1 MVAEATLDD
10 GKTIMPRLKKAER
23 RRQTLLELKLRP
35 HVRISEL
42 AARFGVS
49 TETVRRDF
57 DALAEDGLVSRAH
70 GGATSTDHGHYPG
83 LDERAAARVV
93 ERERIGHAAAQLIAA
108 GETIMID
115 SGSTTIEM
123 ARALAWVGTPC
134 RVITN
139 SIPVASVLAHAGIE
153 VLLCPGEYKPSES
166 AVIGV
171 ETLEFIARFHVD
183 RAFIGASGLSLE
195 GPSESVPGFAA
206 IKRAMLGRAAKSHL
220 LIDSEKFGRFGTAKV
235 GAPNALSSIIVDRA
249 PDGDLLAALEGAEVK
264 IVIAGEDP
272 SA

>member
-1 MVAEATLDD
+1 MAQATLDD
-10 GKTIMPRLKKAER
+10 GKTTTPRLKKAER
-23 RRQTLLELKLRP
+23 RRQILLELKLRP

-42 AARFGVS
+42 AAKFGVS

-70 GGATSTDHGHYPG
+70 GGATSTDHGQYPG

-93 ERERIGHAAAQLIAA
+93 ERERIGHAAAHRVAA

-123 ARALAWVGTPC
+123 ARSLAWMGTPC

-139 SIPVASVLAHAGIE
+139 SIPVAATLAHSGAE
-153 VLLCPGEYKPSES
+153 VLLCPGDYKASES
-166 AVIGV
+166 AVVGTD
-171 ETLEFIARFHVD
+171 TLEFISRFRVD
-183 RAFIGASGLSLE
+183 SAFIGASGLSEE

-206 IKRAMLGRAAKSHL
+206 VKRAMLSRAARTHL
-220 LIDSEKFGRFGTAKV
+220 LIDSEKFGRFGTANV
-235 GAPNALSSIIVDRA
+235 GALAALSSIVTDRD
-249 PDGDLLAALEGAEVK
+249 PEGDLLRALVRANVDVTIAE
-264 IVIAGEDP
+264 AETL
-272 SA
+272 A